1 MSKCTVGAG
10 HEGQTKIALKNHPLL
25 RDVFALL
32 LLTALGLA
40 IAGYHP
46 GCEDDGVY
54 LSAIKHD
61 LAPALYPHDADFF
74 ALQLQATVFDRAV
87 AGLIRLSHVAAGIVI
102 LALHALTIFFILWGC
117 LRIGRRLFREI
128 WAQWS
133 GVALVAVLL
142 TLPVAGTALYLVD
155 QNLHP
160 RAMATAA
167 ILAAIIAVLD
177 RKWLPAGA
185 LLVLAVAFHPMMA
198 CYGISFCLLLA
209 WKPAAAPASSAA
221 FALMPLS
228 WVFGPVSKAWYVA
241 ADTRA
246 YYFLWR
252 WEWYEWLGVFAPLA
266 FLWWFRRLG
275 IRDRN
280 PVLAHLATRLAVYG
294 VFQLGVAIVLLAPPN
309 LARLESFQ
317 PMRFL
322 HLLYLLFVLLAGGL
336 LGQKLQRTGRLRWA
350 VLVLPLAA
358 AMFLAQRQTYSAS
371 AHLEFP
377 DTVPSNRWLQAFD
390 WIRENTPV
398 TSFFAIGPDYMERPG
413 EDFHSFRA
421 LAERSSL
428 ADVTKDA
435 SVVTQVPRLAPLWL
449 EQVQAQSGWEH
460 FGARDFQRLHAR
472 FGVDWLVLEQPGV
485 LGLDCPYQN
494 DSLRVCRVGGSK

>member
-1 MSKCTVGAG
+1 MVGAG

-117 LRIGRRLFREI
+117 LRIGRRLFRET

>member
-1 MSKCTVGAG
+1 MSKCMVGAG

-117 LRIGRRLFREI
+117 LRIGRRLFRET